1 MNQKKKKETYII
13 KQMLH
18 FFVSHFFFSLDFFRM
33 IILFSLICINYSI
46 TKNCLID
53 CNNNFSKVDQK
64 KKGNFL
70 VLNNFYYF
78 LNFFFLKKNKITL
91 CLIKFLFLLDDD
103 DDDYY
108 FDTPSTP
115 TCNMMQENYLKSR
128 GIDKK
133 KISR

>member
-1 MNQKKKKETYII
+1 
-13 KQMLH
+13 MLH

-91 CLIKFLFLLDDD
+91 CLIKFLFGIFCFYL
-103 DDDYY
+103 
-108 FDTPSTP
+108 
-115 TCNMMQENYLKSR
+115 MMMMIIIMIHPQR
-128 GIDKK
+128 QHVT
-133 KISR
+133 